1 VLLFCCAVRI
11 RLLDVPL
18 ERDEGEY
25 AYAGQLLLEG
35 VPPYRLAYN
44 MKLPGTYAAYAAIMA
59 LLGQT
64 PRGIHLG
71 LLLVN
76 VATAVLIYV
85 SSRRLFGGA
94 TAAAAGATF
103 AILSLSQRV
112 MGVFAH
118 ATHFVLL
125 PALAGLL
132 VLLPAVDSGRALPL
146 LTSGVLFGTAFMMKQ
161 HGFFFVLFA
170 LAWLGWELLNRHAR
184 PSRIAASCG
193 LLLLGAALPFVV
205 TCLALA
211 AASVFGSFWFWTFDY
226 ARAYVSQM
234 PLSVGAQVFAEAA
247 GFVAAPVWPLW
258 ILAGAGLT
266 APLWDRETRRH
277 ARFVTTFTLCSF
289 LSICPGFYF
298 REHYFVLLLPAIALL
313 AASGASAAGRALA
326 RALPGPDSPRRATL
340 AASVAA
346 AVMAAALLYPVFRE
360 RSFFFDLTPRQASRS
375 TYGPNPFPEAPEIA
389 KRIEADSKPED
400 RVAILGSEPEIYFY
414 AHRRSATGHIYM
426 YGLMENQSYARD
438 MQREAIREIEAAAP
452 RFVAF
457 VNVPQSWLARPG
469 SDTSILTW
477 SRGYLTEHYA
487 VAGVADIQSDEST
500 VYAWGEDALRYEPRS
515 RYVIYLFK
523 KKMPD

>member
-1 VLLFCCAVRI
+1 VRL
-11 RLLDVPL
+11 RLLDAPL

-59 LLGQT
+59 LFGQT

-76 VATAVLIYV
+76 AGTAVLIYFV
-85 SSRRLFGGA
+85 SRRLFGRG
-94 TAAAAGATF
+94 TAAAAGAAFT
-103 AILSLSQRV
+103 ILSLSQRV

-132 VLLPAVDSGRALPL
+132 VLLSAVDSGRALPL

-161 HGFFFVLFA
+161 HGIFFALFA
-170 LAWLGWELLNRHAR
+170 LAWLAWELLVRRERA
-184 PSRIAASCG
+184 SRVAQACG
-193 LLLLGAALPFVV
+193 LLLLGAALPFLA

-226 ARAYVSQM
+226 ARAYVSQV
-234 PLSVGAQVFAEAA
+234 PLSVGAQVFAGAA

-258 ILAGAGLT
+258 ILAGAGLA
-266 APLWDRETRRH
+266 APLWDREVRRH
-277 ARFVTTFTLCSF
+277 ARLVTTFTLFSF

-298 REHYFVLLLPAIALL
+298 REHYFVLLLPAIAIL
-313 AASGASAAGRALA
+313 AATAASAAGRALA
-326 RALPGPDSPRRATL
+326 RALPGPDSPRRATF
-340 AASVAA
+340 AAPVAA
-346 AVMAAALLYPVFRE
+346 ALMAAALLYPVFRE
-360 RSFFFDLTPRQASRS
+360 RSFLFDLTPRQASRS
-375 TYGPNPFPEAPEIA
+375 TYGSNPFPEAQEIA
-389 KRIEADSKPED
+389 KRIEADTKPED
-400 RVAILGSEPEIYFY
+400 SVAILGSEPEIFFY
-414 AHRRSATGHIYM
+414 AHRRSATGYIYM
-426 YGLMENQSYARD
+426 YGLMENQPYAQD

-452 RFVAF
+452 RYVAF

-477 SRGYLTEHYA
+477 SRDYLTEHYV

-500 VYAWGEDALRYEPRS
+500 VYAWGEDALRYEARS
-515 RYVIYLFK
+515 PYVIYLFK
-523 KKMPD
+523 RTS